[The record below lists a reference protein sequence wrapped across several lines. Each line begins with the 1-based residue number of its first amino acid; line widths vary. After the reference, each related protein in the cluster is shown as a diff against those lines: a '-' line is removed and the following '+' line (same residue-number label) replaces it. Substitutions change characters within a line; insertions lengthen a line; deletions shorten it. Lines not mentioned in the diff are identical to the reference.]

1 MIRVDTLEGLFDA
14 AQVLAHQPLPQGRRV
29 AIVSNGGGPAILA
42 ADACAGAGLEVPEL
56 SAETQARLRDF
67 ASPDAGVRNP
77 IDLVASAT
85 ATTYERALRTVLRDD
100 HVDAVIVIF
109 VPPLVTQ
116 PDDVARAIRAAAGD
130 AGPKPIVACFLGR
143 HGIPEALRSTQPD
156 ERSIP
161 SFAFPESAAAALGHA
176 AGYGSWRRR
185 PEGAIPDFP
194 DVDAERARAIV
205 SDRVGVSR
213 DGVWL
218 DPDVAQS
225 LCDCFGVPIVRTM
238 LVATTS
244 DAVDAAEE
252 LGYPVALKAGSGA
265 IVHKTDVGAVRL
277 NLTSEEEV
285 RNAFTA
291 MQESLGDQMG
301 GAIVQPMVGTGIE
314 TIVGV
319 TRDALFGS
327 LVVFGMG
334 GTAAELVRDTA
345 LRILPITDL
354 DARDMV
360 RSLRTSPLLFGYRGS
375 PPADVGALEQLL
387 LRVGRLAD
395 ELPEV
400 AEMDCNPVIVSPDA
414 VTVVD
419 VKMRLVLLPSSP
431 LPGVRRM
438 R

>member
-1 MIRVDTLEGLFDA
+1 V
-14 AQVLAHQPLPQGRRV
+14 
-29 AIVSNGGGPAILA
+29 
-42 ADACAGAGLEVPEL
+42 ADAV
-56 SAETQARLRDF
+56 
-67 ASPDAGVRNP
+67 
-77 IDLVASAT
+77 
-85 ATTYERALRTVLRDD
+85 
-100 HVDAVIVIF
+100 H
-109 VPPLVTQ
+109 
-116 PDDVARAIRAAAGD
+116 
-130 AGPKPIVACFLGR
+130 
-143 HGIPEALRSTQPD
+143 
-156 ERSIP
+156 
-161 SFAFPESAAAALGHA
+161 
-176 AGYGSWRRR
+176 
-185 PEGAIPDFP
+185 
-194 DVDAERARAIV
+194 
-205 SDRVGVSR
+205 
-213 DGVWL
+213 
-218 DPDVAQS
+218 
-225 LCDCFGVPIVRTM
+225 
-238 LVATTS
+238 
-244 DAVDAAEE
+244 AAEE
-252 LGYPVALKAGSGA
+252 LGYPVALKAGSAA

-277 NLTSEEEV
+277 NLTSAEQV

-291 MQESLGDQMG
+291 MQENLGDEMG
-301 GAIVQPMVGTGIE
+301 GAILQPMVGTGIE

-354 DARDMV
+354 DAREMV

-414 VTVVD
+414 VTAVD
-419 VKMRLVLLPSSP
+419 VKIRLVPLPPSP